1 MDTQHLTHIE
11 VWDDFYQSLKRD
23 GVKIPNAVAVAELT
37 RRGKQ
42 LNGDKPKNLGVKR
55 VLALIEKYAPGKY
68 TFHEAHFTKA

>member
-1 MDTQHLTHIE
+1 MDTQHLTYIE

-68 TFHEAHFTKA
+68 AFNEAHFTKA